1 MKCIILGIEI
11 EVKYVL
17 NVGEILVNMS
27 VKRLVELCFC
37 NFLGDIEVTAK
48 RYEGNLRSLR
58 VSRCRSVFATDSFFG
73 SPFFR

>member
-17 NVGEILVNMS
+17 KVGEIFVNIS

-37 NFLGDIEVTAK
+37 NFVGDI
-48 RYEGNLRSLR
+48 LR
-58 VSRCRSVFATDSFFG
+58 
-73 SPFFR
+73 

>member
-27 VKRLVELCFC
+27 VKRLVELFGFC
-37 NFLGDIEVTAK
+37 NFLGDI
-48 RYEGNLRSLR
+48 LR
-58 VSRCRSVFATDSFFG
+58 
-73 SPFFR
+73 